1 MIIGPGATVTT
12 VLLDAA
18 RQLSAADI
26 ENAARE
32 ARLLVAMAT
41 GLSQASLIADPD
53 QVLAADAAARLA
65 ALVERRKAHEPM
77 SHLIGRRGFWTLEVE
92 VGPAVLDPR
101 PDSET
106 LIEAALDLFPDETAP
121 LSVLDLGTGTGCLLL
136 SVLGERQQAW
146 GVGVDR
152 SPDALAVAARNAV
165 TAGVETRARFICG
178 DWGQGVDG
186 VFDLILC
193 NPPYIRSES
202 IMGLAPEIVN
212 FEPRLALDG
221 GLSGFD
227 CYRAIAPDI
236 ARLLAADGVAVVE
249 AGAGQMEE
257 IAVLFGA
264 ADLVLQEVRRDLGGV
279 ERAGVFAA
287 NRR

>member
-1 MIIGPGATVTT
+1 MIIAPGATVAS
-12 VLLDAA
+12 VLLAAA
-18 RQLSAADI
+18 RHLSEADI
-26 ENAARE
+26 DNAARE

-53 QVLAADAAARLA
+53 QILAPEAAARLA
-65 ALVERRKAHEPM
+65 ALVERRRAHEPM

-101 PDSET
+101 PDSES
-106 LIEAALDLFPDETAP
+106 LIEAALDFFPDEAAA

-136 SVLGERQQAW
+136 SVLSERRHAL

-152 SPDALAVAARNAV
+152 SPAALAVAARNAV
-165 TAGVETRARFICG
+165 AAGLDARARFVCG
-178 DWGQGVDG
+178 DWGQGLDG
-186 VFDLILC
+186 TFDLILC
-193 NPPYIRSES
+193 NPPYIQSEA
-202 IMGLAPEIVN
+202 IEGLAPEIVN

-236 ARLLAADGVAVVE
+236 ARLLAVNGVAVVE

-264 ADLVLQEVRRDLGGV
+264 EDLVLQEVRRDLGGI
-279 ERAGVFAA
+279 ERAGVFGSD
-287 NRR
+287 RR